1 MRKARLRKLDAQK
14 GSLSVETSPSILQS
28 TSTKS
33 DAVAVIPDQK
43 SVKRRFKD
51 SSHCHS
57 DNSNSITEEAKVN
70 KNMVRDSLLSTAL
83 DRKKD
88 DQSQHTSTKAIPTVQ
103 ALSSESSSITAS
115 TDTLSTSATTLDQK
129 RVDENGIMA
138 KRIGINDFAKT
149 KGTDQTWGFQIR
161 LLILCSFGWFH
172 VSEIENLLHKHHLN
186 VHSMSHMINRV
197 NMSTMKWCTVLLK
210 DKWTIKPQ
218 TRWQCLENDESTRF
232 KIKRM
237 HLQTSRR
244 SSTMLAFWLILTY
257 SCMIWS
263 MRTDV

>member
-43 SVKRRFKD
+43 SLKRRFKD
-51 SSHCHS
+51 SSHC

-103 ALSSESSSITAS
+103 ALSSESSSITGS

-129 RVDENGIMA
+129 RVDENGVMA

-149 KGTDQTWGFQIR
+149 KGTNQT
-161 LLILCSFGWFH
+161 
-172 VSEIENLLHKHHLN
+172 
-186 VHSMSHMINRV
+186 
-197 NMSTMKWCTVLLK
+197 
-210 DKWTIKPQ
+210 
-218 TRWQCLENDESTRF
+218 
-232 KIKRM
+232 
-237 HLQTSRR
+237 
-244 SSTMLAFWLILTY
+244 
-257 SCMIWS
+257 
-263 MRTDV
+263 